1 MDVDLIMM
9 FRPRPQ
15 RRSLRLRQLGPASS
29 VAVGRARDEA
39 RHGARH
45 AELAEVVQELRG
57 VPGAHAETWRLQGEN
72 RGKTWE
78 NSMKIIEPCW
88 FYMVLKFYMVFTW
101 FYRKDGGLNIGI
113 CLKIGFASKTLGI

>member
-57 VPGAHAETWRLQGEN
+57 VPGAHAETWRLQGETGGKL
-72 RGKTWE
+72 GKTRWKSL
-78 NSMKIIEPCW
+78 NHVDFIW
-88 FYMVLKFYMVFTW
+88 FYSFTW
-101 FYRKDGGLNIGI
+101 FLH
-113 CLKIGFASKTLGI
+113 GFTAKTVV